1 MARSKGV
8 AGSAVL
14 VGTAGLYLAF
24 VGVRDVPF
32 TEGLRQLFRREAPT
46 PRRIHAPYDIGNIVK
61 GIGKVADAASSAGGS
76 FSGPVDMSQT
86 VVVEGIRVN
95 RSIADSVK
103 RMIVDANKA
112 GITLRG
118 SGWRSSLQQKAARI
132 ANGYTSDSQPSGSGG
147 RTPTAVPG
155 SSRHEAGL
163 AIDFTHGSRSLNRS
177 DPEFQWL
184 QANAAKYGF
193 QNLKSEPWHWS
204 VDGK

>member
-8 AGSAVL
+8 AGSAV
-14 VGTAGLYLAF
+14 VVATAGLYLAY

-46 PRRIHAPYDIGNIVK
+46 PRATHTPYTVKDVVK
-61 GIGKVADAASSAGGS
+61 GASIVAAGVG

-86 VVVEGIRVN
+86 VVVSGIRVH
-95 RSIADSVK
+95 RSIADNVK
-103 RMIVDANKA
+103 RMVEDARKD
-112 GITLRG
+112 GIILTG
-118 SGWRSSLQQKAARI
+118 SGWRSRLQQIAARI

-147 RTPTAVPG
+147 RTPVAVPG

-163 AIDFTHGSRSLNRS
+163 AIDFTTNGRSIRKS
-177 DPEFQWL
+177 DKEFAWL
-184 QANAAKYGF
+184 SANAGRYGF
-193 QNLKSEPWHWS
+193 QNLPSETWHWS